1 MKHESAPSWYMINCN
16 KICPET
22 GKILKIVPS
31 DVH

>member
-1 MKHESAPSWYMINCN
+1 MKHESAASRYMINCN

-22 GKILKIVPS
+22 GVILEIVPS